1 LAAQNLPDEEK
12 DPPGRGL
19 IAAMPSCG
27 LSKTVPV
34 TAGGIQPESIAFDID
49 GVIADTM
56 TLFLEIARDEFDVH
70 GIRYEDITCYNLAD
84 CIDMA
89 PEVIDGALVRLLD
102 GGYRGRLKPVPGAPE
117 VLQRLARRSGGV
129 LFVTARPHLGPIE
142 DFIRGI
148 LPGDPESF
156 DIVATGSFD
165 GKTEVLQRRGITHF
179 VEDRLE
185 TCFNLD
191 AAGITPVL
199 FAQPWNREPHP
210 FTEVSSWREIEELI
224 RW

>member
-1 LAAQNLPDEEK
+1 MTPCDLPRAAS
-12 DPPGRGL
+12 DPSGAIDPL
-19 IAAMPSCG
+19 
-27 LSKTVPV
+27 
-34 TAGGIQPESIAFDID
+34 SIAFDVD

-56 TLFLEIARDEFDVH
+56 TLFLDIARDEFDVH
-70 GIRYEDITCYNLAD
+70 GIRYEDITCYNLVD

-89 PEVIDGALVRLLD
+89 PEVIDRVIVRLLD
-102 GGYRGRLKPVPGAPE
+102 GGYRGRLRPIPGATE
-117 VLQRLARRSGGV
+117 VLQRLARRSGAV
-129 LFVTARPHLGPIE
+129 LFVTARPHVGPVS
-142 DFIRGI
+142 DFIHSI
-148 LPGDPESF
+148 LPVGPTCF

-165 GKTEVLQRRGITHF
+165 AKIDVLKRRNITHF

-185 TCFNLD
+185 TCFTLK

-210 FTEVSSWREIEELI
+210 FIEVSSWREIEDLI